1 MGGKSLVTTLAGGN
15 YLAHAIEK
23 QAVANQVRVRGTPSR
38 PQPPRDIQVQPAAG
52 GVYVTWKLPVNHDNV
67 AGWRIYVNT
76 ESNLAAQIRD
86 KGTRQQFIPLS
97 SGTTPAT
104 ANIMVSSF
112 STLGRESAKMI
123 RQGAPLPASPT
134 YSPATTVPSSP
145 PGFTEESAGGLNR
158 SLIRFN
164 GESQYV
170 NNG

>member
-15 YLAHAIEK
+15 YLAHAVEK
-23 QAVANQVRVRGTPSR
+23 QRIANQIRVRGTPSR
-38 PQPPRDIQVQPAAG
+38 PQPPRDIQIQPAAG
-52 GVYVTWKLPVNHDNV
+52 GVYVSWKLPPKHDNV

-112 STLGRESAKMI
+112 STLGRESAKVI
-123 RQGAPLPASPT
+123 QQGAPLAASPT
-134 YSPATTVPSSP
+134 YVPTSTIPSSP
-145 PGFTEESAGGLNR
+145 PGYTEESAGGLNR
-158 SLIRFN
+158 SLVRFN
-164 GESQYV
+164 GEKQYV
-170 NNG
+170 NSQ